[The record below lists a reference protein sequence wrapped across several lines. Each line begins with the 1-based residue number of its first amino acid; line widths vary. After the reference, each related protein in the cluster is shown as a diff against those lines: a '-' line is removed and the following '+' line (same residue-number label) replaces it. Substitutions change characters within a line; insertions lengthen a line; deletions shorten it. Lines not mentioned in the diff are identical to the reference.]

1 MKKVIVTLLPDLI
14 RDMSKILR
22 FSCVMCGL
30 LMMIMLCMVGCVH
43 TTPVSSSQQGKI
55 TTDAEYNDLK
65 IMHSIARYQN
75 RHATPFEMNVLDSLS
90 ATEIGTF
97 GDGGRYADFLAPS
110 TFASVQ
116 LLKSQ
121 MDSVLKQLQWSYED
135 SLRAAIKFVNDHP
148 ELGDE
153 PNRKRN

>member
-1 MKKVIVTLLPDLI
+1 MKKIIITLLPDLI
-14 RDMSKILR
+14 RDVSKILR
-22 FSCVMCGL
+22 FSCVMGGL
-30 LMMIMLCMVGCVH
+30 LIVCLLCMVGCVH

-75 RHATPFEMNVLDSLS
+75 RHATPFEMTVLDSLS

-116 LLKSQ
+116 LLKLQ
-121 MDSVLKQLQWSYED
+121 MDSLLSMPNHREID
-135 SLRAAIKFVNDHP
+135 SFGVFKTYFNDHYD
-148 ELGDE
+148 ELMG
-153 PNRKRN
+153 KKKK